1 MHPNIKTTS
10 PFHQTMVKDSAEYL
24 SIIAMEAKMPPIFTN
39 LNKFISGKTAYPLKE
54 QQLRESFVSA
64 R

>member
-1 MHPNIKTTS
+1 
-10 PFHQTMVKDSAEYL
+10 MVKDSAEYL